1 MSLKIWSHDSN
12 ATEFRSGDS
21 FQALID
27 DLTTGR
33 FDPLKD
39 HFLVL
44 EVVKLERSK
53 EQVTSKPGAMKTL
66 LDALWFF
73 TEAHGYELWHV
84 STNSNGL
91 HVASKGRQFMR
102 NNKLFMRNNKLV

>member
-12 ATEFRSGDS
+12 ATEFRSGHS

-53 EQVTSKPGAMKTL
+53 E
-66 LDALWFF
+66 
-73 TEAHGYELWHV
+73 
-84 STNSNGL
+84 
-91 HVASKGRQFMR
+91 
-102 NNKLFMRNNKLV
+102 